1 MIAYPAIRR
10 FRCPYSGDAEKA
22 PGGLGTSLHGTG
34 RNGLLSAGLA
44 DPFDW
49 HSDRPLRVLCLLICG
64 ALFLYMAATG
74 NPVGPWRHENPKL
87 TRVASFMALAL
98 IIALGVL
105 VGRALNGGLLGVT
118 AGLAVVTIGT
128 LAILLGG
135 VLVVRRRTRA

>member
-1 MIAYPAIRR
+1 MLKRH
-10 FRCPYSGDAEKA
+10 
-22 PGGLGTSLHGTG
+22 LGVWERLFMALAATG
-34 RNGLLSAGLA
+34 FFQQAWRI
-44 DPFDW
+44 PFDW

-87 TRVASFMALAL
+87 TRVASFVALAL